1 MGLKLQQR
9 TDTRQHLLQNS
20 ENSGTKE
27 HRKGTSHLGTVMA
40 DIRSIC
46 DKQGE
51 DSGADTG
58 RCIFL

>member
-27 HRKGTSHLGTVMA
+27 HRKGTSRLGTVMA
-40 DIRSIC
+40 DIQTQFWLTARHHLRLGTEI
-46 DKQGE
+46 
-51 DSGADTG
+51 
-58 RCIFL
+58 R